1 MIRAFDIFFS
11 LLGILML
18 FPILITVFIIVWFE
32 NRSPIFFQKRVGQ
45 NLKPFILIK
54 FRTMPKSTLSVATHL
69 VDASKIT
76 FFGHFLRRTK
86 IDELPQLFN
95 VLRGDMSLVGPR
107 PCLFNQNNLI
117 FERVKLGVFKN
128 LPGITGLAQ
137 IRGIDMSKPSLL
149 AKVDSYMLK
158 RLNLLNYFKYIFLT
172 IFGKLLNKV

>member
-18 FPILITVFIIVWFE
+18 CPILIIIFIIGWFE

-117 FERVKLGVFKN
+117 FERVKLGVFKK

-137 IRGIDMSKPSLL
+137 IRGIDMSNPSLL

-172 IFGKLLNKV
+172 IFGKLLKKV